1 VASSP
6 AAQYNGQTG
15 GNPNVK
21 PEVGITKEIGVVF
34 TPTFLPG
41 FNATIDYSDI
51 RISNLI
57 NSYGPNTIQ
66 ANCILSDDITST
78 WCQRIHRDPAGT
90 LWASQSAYTIDGIL
104 NEGAEE
110 YKGIDIG
117 LAYKFNLGTFGRIR
131 TRLDGTWLKSLVF
144 TPGAGSSYDCAGR
157 FGPSCSPITPTWRH
171 RLTADWDTP
180 ITGLSG
186 GLTWRFFGQAT
197 NTLNDPK
204 TPDYLVGLN
213 PIPDARIPT
222 ISYLDLRVSYTW
234 DKITAR
240 VGVNNVLDKDP
251 PTIDTANSGGNQIF
265 AESNTFPSVYD
276 TLGRYLFMN
285 VTVDF

>member
-1 VASSP
+1 
-6 AAQYNGQTG
+6 
-15 GNPNVK
+15 
-21 PEVGITKEIGVVF
+21 
-34 TPTFLPG
+34 
-41 FNATIDYSDI
+41 

-66 ANCILSDDITST
+66 SNCIASGDVNGS
-78 WCQRIHRDPAGT
+78 WCSLVHRDPTGT
-90 LWASQSAYTIDGIL
+90 LWASQNAYTIDTIL
-104 NEGAEE
+104 NEGEEE

-117 LAYKFNLGTFGRIR
+117 LAYRINLGSFGRIR
-131 TRLDGTWLKSLVF
+131 TRFDGTWLKSLVF
-144 TPGAGSSYDCAGR
+144 SPGAGASYDCAGR

-180 ITGLSG
+180 WTGLSAG
-186 GLTWRFFGQAT
+186 ATWRFYGQGT
-197 NTLNDPK
+197 NTLTDPK

-251 PTIDTANSGGNQIF
+251 PSIDTANSGGNQIY

-276 TLGRYLFMN
+276 TLGRYLFLN